1 MQSRITKK
9 PSATITVNNKQLE
22 LPVYGGSVGPDVVDI
37 RKLYAQT
44 GVFTFDPGFT
54 STASCESQITMLMDE
69 SFNVGESHAPWRGN
83 AQAAFV
89 HMQHQTAPAEIKAIF
104 DDAAADLDVAGFRRR
119 RRRGEAEQRQLL
131 GRVHAKAP
139 NRSWAG

>member
-1 MQSRITKK
+1 M
-9 PSATITVNNKQLE
+9 V
-22 LPVYGGSVGPDVVDI
+22 VGEG
-37 RKLYAQT
+37 L
-44 GVFTFDPGFT
+44 
-54 STASCESQITMLMDE
+54 
-69 SFNVGESHAPWRGN
+69 NVGESHAPWRGN
-83 AQAAFV
+83 APAAFV
-89 HMQHQTAPAEIKAIF
+89 QMQHQTAPAEIKAIF